1 MIVKRLSAKTEN
13 LLSVT
18 HASLMTLQTS
28 ATLHDEGDLAIMQ
41 DGDGKGNIKAIILI
55 RKITILHVQYIFHNK
70 YIL

>member
-1 MIVKRLSAKTEN
+1 
-13 LLSVT
+13 
-18 HASLMTLQTS
+18 MTLQTS

-55 RKITILHVQYIFHNK
+55 RKITTLHVQYISHNK

>member
-1 MIVKRLSAKTEN
+1 
-13 LLSVT
+13 
-18 HASLMTLQTS
+18 MTLQTS
-28 ATLHDEGDLAIMQ
+28 ATLHDERDLAIMQ